1 MFSVTVAW
9 VDFFSRQRTACPQAT
24 PMTSVNKL
32 RGSGAVVETASTF
45 SVRSA
50 ESVSIFS
57 KDISREI
64 QVKFVGFLLSD
75 RSFNPL
81 GV

>member
-1 MFSVTVAW
+1 MLSVTVPW
-9 VDFFSRQRTACPQAT
+9 VVFFSRRRSARPQAT

-32 RGSGAVVETASTF
+32 TGFGAVVETASTF

-64 QVKFVGFLLSD
+64 QVKFVGFLLSE

-81 GV
+81 GI